1 MTHDATSQY
10 FSRYAYSLSDSERG
24 VRFMSTCVLSK
35 SICNWR
41 FSFSMLAIPALSI
54 VSDQLLKY
62 SREGETLWYYRVL
75 ASKVSSW
82 LSIEANFPIFENHI
96 HLLKKIFLTIDQM
109 LDVHIALTFTKNDEV
124 TRNSWKRIIFPQRS
138 TSTHAIL
145 KMISLHKRTNPSCSK
160 NSEMH
165 SAFRSI
171 VCAFLCKGK
180 VPKKI
185 NKHFHY
191 YTWHYLAI

>member
-96 HLLKKIFLTIDQM
+96 HLYNLFNDWPNAWRAHSSDLYWKWWGHTEFL
-109 LDVHIALTFTKNDEV
+109 E
-124 TRNSWKRIIFPQRS
+124 RIIFPQHS

-145 KMISLHKRTNPSCSK
+145 WRWFHCIG
-160 NSEMH
+160 
-165 SAFRSI
+165 I
-171 VCAFLCKGK
+171 VA
-180 VPKKI
+180 KKLGNALRI
-185 NKHFHY
+185 
-191 YTWHYLAI
+191 